1 MLTPGEI
8 LGPAGRIAA
17 RLNNYEERPQQLEMA
32 EAVAAAI
39 AGRRHLIV
47 EAGTG
52 VGKSFAYLVP
62 AILAATAEPPVVAA
76 DDNDNADRLR
86 FSTPKNPGL
95 PLTQPSPVRRGSPQA
110 ARGEGS
116 ADRPIRRVVV
126 STHTIAL
133 QEQLVYKDI
142 PLLKAVMPN
151 EFTAVLV
158 KGRGNYVSLRRL
170 KAAQER
176 AKSLFSADEETD
188 QLREL
193 ARWSKETTDGSLAD
207 LPFRPLDQ
215 VWDEI
220 ASDSGN
226 CMGRNCPT
234 HGECFYYQARR
245 RASRAQIL
253 VVNHALFFSD
263 LALRRAGASILPNY
277 DVVIL
282 DEAHTVEAVAGDH
295 LGLGISSGAVE
306 YTLNKLYNDRTNRGL
321 LVHYKLGE
329 AQLEVDRC
337 RVRADDFFR
346 DLDRWLDSQPGDNGR
361 VTQPEIVPNLLT
373 PALDRL
379 ATMVRGHGEKFK
391 DEKDKFDFNSA
402 SDRLRV
408 LASEIDTWVKQDLPD
423 AVYWVERIKSR
434 RGHTRFVLC
443 AAPIDV
449 GPALRDQMFDT
460 VPSVI
465 MTSATLAV
473 GKAKAEGRGQKA
485 EGRKQKAENENA
497 VASRDRKGAE
507 ADHSFNYFKSRIGLT
522 QSACLR
528 LGSPFDYSTQAELI
542 LPDGM
547 PDPNDKEP
555 YEKACLEMIRR
566 YVSRTD
572 GRAFVLFTS
581 YDMLRRTA
589 SALTPW
595 LAEKNLGLL
604 SQADGTPRTAMLERF
619 KQNPRSVLFGTDTF
633 WQGVDVPGEALQNVI
648 ITKLPFSVPDR
659 PLLEARLEAIR
670 AAGGNPFSDYQLP
683 EAVLKLKQGFG
694 RLIRT
699 QTDTGIVV
707 ILDPRVR
714 NKPYGRLFLESLPD
728 CKVTVEPCAKDR
740 STSIAPAS
748 TPPPK
753 SASTRPKA
761 KRRS

>member
-1 MLTPGEI
+1 MLTSREI
-8 LGPAGRIAA
+8 LGPTGRIAV

-32 EAVAAAI
+32 DAVSAAI
-39 AGRRHLIV
+39 EALRHLIV

-62 AILAATAEPPVVAA
+62 AILAATAEALV
-76 DDNDNADRLR
+76 DDQDGTDDRLQHSERKSTR
-86 FSTPKNPGL
+86 F
-95 PLTQPSPVRRGSPQA
+95 PLTLPSPSG
-110 ARGEGS
+110 GEGS
-116 ADRPIRRVVV
+116 AKHRPIRRIVV

-133 QEQLVYKDI
+133 QEQLIQKDI
-142 PLLKAVMPN
+142 PLLKVVMPN

-158 KGRGNYVSLRRL
+158 KGRSNYVSLRRL

-176 AKSLFSADEETD
+176 SKSLFSADEETD
-188 QLREL
+188 QLHEL
-193 ARWSKETTDGSLAD
+193 GRWSKETTDGSLAN
-207 LPFRPLDQ
+207 LPFRPLPQ

-234 HGECFYYQARR
+234 HGDCFYYQARR

-295 LGLGISSGAVE
+295 LGLGISSGTVE

-329 AQLEVDRC
+329 AQQEVERC
-337 RVRADDFFR
+337 RVRADEFFR
-346 DLDRWLDSQPGDNGR
+346 DIDRWLDDQPGDNGR
-361 VTQPEIVPNLLT
+361 VSRPEIVPNLLS

-379 ATMVRGHGEKFK
+379 ASMARQHGEKFK
-391 DEKDKFDFNSA
+391 DDKEKFDFNSA

-408 LASEIDTWVKQDLPD
+408 LALEIDTWVKHDLPE
-423 AVYWVERIKSR
+423 AVYWVERTKSR
-434 RGHTRFVLC
+434 RGHTRFILC

-449 GPALRDQMFDT
+449 SPALREQLFDE

-465 MTSATLAV
+465 MTSATLAI
-473 GKAKAEGRGQKA
+473 GKASHGHKEAE
-485 EGRKQKAENENA
+485 
-497 VASRDRKGAE
+497 AS

-522 QSACLR
+522 HSHCLR
-528 LGSPFDYSTQAELI
+528 LGSPFDYQRQVELI
-542 LPDGM
+542 LIDGM

-555 YEKACLEMIRR
+555 YEKASLEMIRR
-566 YVSRTD
+566 FVARTD

-581 YDMLRRTA
+581 YDLLRRTA
-589 SALTPW
+589 AALTPW
-595 LAEKNLGLL
+595 LAERNLGLL
-604 SQADGTPRTAMLERF
+604 SQADGTPRSQMLERF

-633 WQGVDVPGEALQNVI
+633 WQGVDVPGDALQNVI

-670 AAGGNPFSDYQLP
+670 VAGGNPFTDYQLP

-699 QTDTGIVV
+699 KADTGIVV

-714 NKPYGRLFLESLPD
+714 TKPYGRLFLESLPV
-728 CKVTVEPCAKDR
+728 CRVTIEEREAK
-740 STSIAPAS
+740 SKP
-748 TPPPK
+748 
-753 SASTRPKA
+753 SASKPRP
-761 KRRS
+761 